1 MNFVWRLKV
10 NRYKMN
16 RNKLMIFA
24 LVLVFL
30 CCAGCGKKDNK
41 DEDID
46 TTTVADE
53 AYAKE
58 YTCKDIADRLCKEV
72 SYADTLSEVET
83 RVALARIYKLPEDKI
98 SEGVFY
104 TNSGATAEDIA
115 VVKAA
120 SSDDVTDIL
129 NAFEERREAQRF
141 ACEDY
146 LQAELYKLQE
156 AIVYNDGLYCIY
168 CVCGDSNSA
177 KQIVEE
183 LFSR

>member
-1 MNFVWRLKV
+1 MNFVWRIKV

-16 RNKLMIFA
+16 RKYLLIFA
-24 LVLVFL
+24 LLLALFG
-30 CCAGCGKKDNK
+30 CAGCGKKDKK
-41 DEDID
+41 DEAQGTAASSDNED
-46 TTTVADE
+46 V
-53 AYAKE
+53 KE
-58 YTCKDIADRLCKEV
+58 YTCKDIADRLCNEV

-83 RVALARIYKLPEDKI
+83 KVALARIYKLSEDKI
-98 SEGVFY
+98 SEGAFY

-120 SSDDVTDIL
+120 SSDDVSDIL

-156 AIVYNDGLYCIY
+156 AVVYNDGLYCIY

-177 KQIVEE
+177 KKIVEE